1 MKLDDFEAALESF
14 SKAFDLAHAQGDRA
28 AEAAIRKAIQDVKA
42 SIVLK
47 QSQSECLY
55 IVYIHCMFFVLHISS
70 FSIFSVVLVFIFARP
85 CTVQNFSSC
94 FMYIFTATASMHV
107 I

>member
-14 SKAFDLAHAQGDRA
+14 SKAFELAHAQEDRA

-47 QSQSECLY
+47 QSKYFIFSGLSCTSINFPY
-55 IVYIHCMFFVLHISS
+55 PFFCHI
-70 FSIFSVVLVFIFARP
+70 FNIFSVTSVEHGPGKIYDLLVLRMVG
-85 CTVQNFSSC
+85 
-94 FMYIFTATASMHV
+94 
-107 I
+107 

>member
-14 SKAFDLAHAQGDRA
+14 SKAFELAHAQEDRA

-47 QSQSECLY
+47 QSKYFIFSGLSCASITFPYPFFCY
-55 IVYIHCMFFVLHISS
+55 IFN
-70 FSIFSVVLVFIFARP
+70 IFSVTAVEHGPGKTFDLLVLRMVG
-85 CTVQNFSSC
+85 
-94 FMYIFTATASMHV
+94 
-107 I
+107 